1 MVIMERAER
10 LSVLKRIIETKKI
23 NSQEVL
29 LQSLAEEGI
38 RVTQATLSRD
48 LKYLQVGKIPD
59 GNGDYLYAFSDAPRP
74 PGTHKNLRED
84 FKRGYL
90 SINFSGNFALLKTLP
105 GHAGSVAFALD
116 NLEIEE
122 ILGTIAGDDTILV
135 VPRDGIE
142 IRAILAVLEAV
153 IPGFRELAR

>member
-1 MVIMERAER
+1 MERSTR

-59 GNGDYLYAFSDAPRP
+59 GKGDYLYAFSDAPRP
-74 PGTHKNLRED
+74 PGTDKSLRED
-84 FKRGYL
+84 FKRGFL
-90 SINFSGNFALLKTLP
+90 SIDFSGNFALLKTLP
-105 GHAGSVAFALD
+105 GHAGSVAFAID
-116 NLEIEE
+116 NLDIEE
-122 ILGTIAGDDTILV
+122 ILGTIAGDDTVLV
-135 VPRDGIE
+135 VPRDGIQ
-142 IRAILAVLEAV
+142 IRAILSALEER
-153 IPGFRELAR
+153 IPGFKGLSQ